1 MDWLEEKA
9 GKLREYLKD
18 AGLVRSLI
26 YYLCI
31 SSIGA
36 VALWLFTRNICNGW
50 MEVID
55 SRMGGISYH
64 YPALGGKIV
73 ISQIQ
78 RYEKMMKIL
87 SFIYN
92 YSLWVY
98 MLIAYMVAGKIFFAR
113 KLAPALGAL
122 EEMLHALNAGDYSR
136 EIVYRS
142 SDEMGKIA
150 EMAEE
155 LRKKLIQE
163 KQRQWER
170 QEEQREINAAFA
182 HDIRTPLTV
191 IRGYTEFLQKYVPQ
205 NRVSEELLMEKL
217 DTMHYQEERLLRF
230 SNTMT
235 ELQRIE
241 KREISCR
248 WVKLSELMQ
257 RLKETAE
264 AMEETSGKVISLYEG
279 QQDTDCG
286 HCEEISGKTISR
298 YEGQPDT
305 DCNHCEETSEKTISP
320 YGRRAGKKEK
330 QQELFVD
337 VECVQEVVENL
348 LNNAV
353 RYAGKLVVMQVEVK
367 RTELTIYVKDD
378 GKGFSQRA
386 LRAAAEA
393 YFSEEKESGEHFG
406 IGLSICKM
414 LCENH
419 NGNITFQN
427 SVEGGA
433 IAAAVFGIG
442 VKE

>member
-9 GKLREYLKD
+9 GKLKEYLKD

-36 VALWLFTRNICNGW
+36 VALWLFTRNICNVW
-50 MEVID
+50 MEVIN
-55 SRMGGISYH
+55 SRTGGISCY
-64 YPALGGKIV
+64 YPALGGKLA

-87 SFIYN
+87 SFMYN
-92 YSLWVY
+92 YSLWIY

-113 KLAPALGAL
+113 KLAPALEVL

-142 SDEMGKIA
+142 SDEMGKIT

-205 NRVSEELLMEKL
+205 SRVSEELLMEKL
-217 DTMHYQEERLLRF
+217 DTMHYQEERLLHF

-241 KREISCR
+241 KREISCQ
-248 WVKLSELMQ
+248 WVKLSELVQ
-257 RLKETAE
+257 RLKEAAE
-264 AMEETSGKVISLYEG
+264 AMGETSGKIVSLCEGQADTDCSHCEETSGKTISLHER
-279 QQDTDCG
+279 Q
-286 HCEEISGKTISR
+286 
-298 YEGQPDT
+298 
-305 DCNHCEETSEKTISP
+305 
-320 YGRRAGKKEK
+320 AEK

-353 RYAGKLVVMQVEVK
+353 RYARELVVMQVEVK
-367 RTELTIYVKDD
+367 KMELTIYVKDD

-393 YFSEEKESGEHFG
+393 YFSEEKESSEHFG

>member
-9 GKLREYLKD
+9 GKLKEYLKD

-26 YYLCI
+26 CYLCI

-73 ISQIQ
+73 ISQVQ

-98 MLIAYMVAGKIFFAR
+98 MLIAYMAAGKIFFAR
-113 KLAPALGAL
+113 KLAPALEAL

-142 SDEMGKIA
+142 SDEMGKIT

-205 NRVSEELLMEKL
+205 GRVSEELLMEKL

-257 RLKETAE
+257 RLKEAAE
-264 AMEETSGKVISLYEG
+264 AMEETSGKIISLYEG
-279 QQDTDCG
+279 QTN
-286 HCEEISGKTISR
+286 
-298 YEGQPDT
+298 T
-305 DCNHCEETSEKTISP
+305 DCNHCEETSGKTISF
-320 YGRRAGKKEK
+320 YGRQAGEKEK
-330 QQELFVD
+330 QQELLVD

-353 RYAGKLVVMQVEVK
+353 RYARKLVVMQVEVK

>member
-9 GKLREYLKD
+9 GKLKEYLKD

-36 VALWLFTRNICNGW
+36 VALWLFTRNICNDW

-73 ISQIQ
+73 ISRIQ

-98 MLIAYMVAGKIFFAR
+98 MLLAYMVAGKIFFAR
-113 KLAPALGAL
+113 KLAPALEAL

-136 EIVYRS
+136 EIIYRS
-142 SDEMGKIA
+142 SDEMGKIT

-205 NRVSEELLMEKL
+205 SRVSEELLMEKL

-241 KREISCR
+241 KREISCQ
-248 WVKLSELMQ
+248 WVKMSELMQ

-264 AMEETSGKVISLYEG
+264 AMEETSGKIISL
-279 QQDTDCG
+279 
-286 HCEEISGKTISR
+286 

-305 DCNHCEETSEKTISP
+305 DRNHCEETSGKTISL
-320 YGRRAGKKEK
+320 YGRQAGKKEK

-353 RYAGKLVVMQVEVK
+353 RYARKLVVMQVEVK